1 LWPAGFDPTVVPGVP
16 APVGSIGMLVD
27 GSAGWVK
34 WYDGGDTAWVSFYDL
49 GLMQYTFAPLLAQAG
64 ALGTLAAIQVALSDL
79 ASKQAALDAVA
90 ADQVAGA
97 RGLTQVSGT
106 FGADAAIW
114 NLGALAC
121 DTKGGFSLSLSTILK
136 GTGGA
141 TSLQLAINGAQ
152 ANLAITG
159 SLLGPASIAPFCN
172 LMVGGAP
179 VAPTS
184 VTELVVR
191 CDAPESSNGRRL
203 LSCVS
208 TYGGTYVFDK
218 QIVLLPGLGEVTS
231 VGIYIETPGAV
242 LIDGTN
248 SHYTLTRRIAP

>member
-1 LWPAGFDPTVVPGVP
+1 
-16 APVGSIGMLVD
+16 
-27 GSAGWVK
+27 
-34 WYDGGDTAWVSFYDL
+34 
-49 GLMQYTFAPLLAQAG
+49 MQYFPPVNSPNGAPYNPAA
-64 ALGTLAAIQVALSDL
+64 AAITGGTAIGLTKLGVRDTS
-79 ASKQAALDAVA
+79 AAFDAVVA
-90 ADQVAGA
+90 ATSSTPLTAERTLTFDLVNAARTLRADQLVAVGADALAGA

-114 NLGALAC
+114 DLGALAC

-136 GTGGA
+136 GTGA
-141 TSLQLAINGAQ
+141 AASLQLAINGAQ
-152 ANLAITG
+152 ANLAIIG
-159 SLLGPASIAPFCN
+159 SLLGPASITPFCN

-184 VTELVVR
+184 MTELVVR

-231 VGIYIETPGAV
+231 VGIYIETPGAI